1 MSPSR
6 FSSASDTPGN
16 FHPPGSRPVRWGWVV
31 AAISALALLTLVG
44 IRLWEVNLGPAASG
58 PAPDFTLTTFEGQT
72 IHLSDFRGKVVVLNI
87 WASWCVPCRDEAPV
101 LEAVWREY
109 KDRGVVFIGV
119 DYADTER
126 EARAFIA
133 EFGVTYPNGPDIGT
147 RIYTQYR
154 ARGVPETYF
163 VGKDGR
169 LHDPYIGPLTE
180 TELRTRLEVLTQE
193 P

>member
-1 MSPSR
+1 M
-6 FSSASDTPGN
+6 
-16 FHPPGSRPVRWGWVV
+16 V
-31 AAISALALLTLVG
+31 AALSALALLTLVG
-44 IRLWEVNLGPAASG
+44 IRLWAVNLGPAASG
-58 PAPDFTLTTFEGQT
+58 PAPDFPLTTFEGQT
-72 IHLSDFRGKVVVLNI
+72 IHLADFRGKVVVLNI

-101 LEAVWREY
+101 LEAIWREY

-133 EFGVTYPNGPDIGT
+133 EFGVTYPNGPDLGT

-180 TELRTRLEVLTQE
+180 TELRTRLEALTQE